1 MALNLIRDSWISVAT
16 ASGPRTIRP
25 DQIAEPDVLFPAW
38 PRPDLNIACLELLI
52 GLVALADPPAGRED
66 WRARR
71 VADPDRLRERLASLA
86 PAFDLDDEGPRF
98 LQDMEKLP
106 GEPASPDML
115 FIDSAGEN
123 AAKKNADLM
132 VWRDRYPTL
141 DPALAAMALYTL
153 QAHAPSGGAGNRT
166 SMRGG
171 GPIVTLVEPRPDCP
185 LWALVWANVPSGAP
199 QGVEGL
205 PWMRP
210 TRVSDKGQEVHQ
222 PPGDGIAIEA
232 FFGMP
237 RRLRLVFADG
247 RVTGVIQRP
256 WGTNYGLWRHPLTPY
271 YRMKPG
277 EAPLP
282 VHPRAGRFGYR
293 NWLGVVAKAENSEL
307 RERAAT
313 LDEYDARVREGD
325 RLAARVL
332 VAGWAMDNMKP
343 LDFTLSVQPFV
354 DLSAD
359 AALMLSGLV
368 EAADQ
373 AALALR
379 MALEPLLAGGAARE
393 AEREAFHVA
402 TEAAFRDRF
411 DDLKAGAA
419 PAEVAA
425 RWLSNLRGQ
434 ALAQFD
440 ALALPGLDQ
449 QETDVIARLV
459 NARRF
464 LLTTFAGHG
473 KYGDAM
479 FGKLMLERPARKG
492 KAA

>member
-1 MALNLIRDSWISVAT
+1 MALNLIRDSWIPVAT
-16 ASGPRTIRP
+16 ASGPRIIRP

-66 WRARR
+66 WRVRR

-86 PAFDLDDEGPRF
+86 PAFELNGEGPRF
-98 LQDMEKLP
+98 LQDLEALP
-106 GEPASPDML
+106 GEPISPDAL
-115 FIDSAGEN
+115 FIDSAGMSASE
-123 AAKKNADLM
+123 KNADLM
-132 VWRDRYPTL
+132 VRRERYPVL

-153 QAHAPSGGAGNRT
+153 QAWAPEGGRGYRT

-171 GPIVTLVEPRPDCP
+171 GPLVTLVEPRPNCT
-185 LWALVWANVPSGAP
+185 LWALVWANVPSGTP
-199 QGVEGL
+199 REIEGL

-210 TRVSDKGQEVHQ
+210 TRVSEKGQEVNQ

-237 RRLRLVFADG
+237 RRLRLAFDKGWVA
-247 RVTGVIQRP
+247 GVIQRP
-256 WGTNYGLWRHPLTPY
+256 YGTNYGLWRHPLTPY
-271 YRMKPG
+271 RQKSG
-277 EAPLP
+277 DAPFPL
-282 VHPRAGRFGYR
+282 HPRAGLFGYR
-293 NWLGVVAKAENSEL
+293 NWLGVVVAKVDEAEL
-307 RERAAT
+307 RERAAA
-313 LDEYDARVREGD
+313 LEEYNTRVRERD
-325 RLAARVL
+325 RLAARVI
-332 VAGWAMDNMKP
+332 VAGWAMKSNKP

-354 DLSAD
+354 ALPSG

-393 AEREAFHVA
+393 AEREAFHAA

-419 PAEVAA
+419 PGEVAA
-425 RWLSNLRGQ
+425 RWLSNLRDQ

-449 QETDVIARLV
+449 QETDVIACLV
-459 NARRF
+459 TARRF
-464 LLTTFAGHG
+464 LLAAFAGHG

-479 FGKLMLERPARKG
+479 FGKLMLEKPARKG

>member
-1 MALNLIRDSWISVAT
+1 MPLNLIRDPWIPVAT

-38 PRPDLNIACLELLI
+38 PRADLDIACLELLI

-66 WRARR
+66 WLARRAPDPERLRAR
-71 VADPDRLRERLASLA
+71 LAPLA
-86 PAFDLDDEGPRF
+86 PAFELDGEGPRF
-98 LQDMEKLP
+98 LQDLEALP
-106 GEPASPDML
+106 GAPAPPDML
-115 FIDSAGEN
+115 FIDSAGEST
-123 AAKKNADLM
+123 AKKNADLM
-132 VWRDRYPTL
+132 VRRDRYPTL
-141 DPALAAMALYTL
+141 DPALAAMALHTL
-153 QAHAPSGGAGNRT
+153 QAWAPSGGAGNRT

-171 GPIVTLVEPRPDCP
+171 GPLVTLVEPRPDCP
-185 LWALVWANVPSGAP
+185 LWDLVWANVPSGAP
-199 QGVEGL
+199 LGVDGL

-210 TRVSDKGQEVHQ
+210 TQVSDKGQQVHQ
-222 PPGDGIAIEA
+222 PPGAGIAIEA

-237 RRLRLVFADG
+237 RRLRLVFEEG

-256 WGTNYGLWRHPLTPY
+256 WGTNYGYWRHPLTPY
-271 YRMKPG
+271 CRMKPG

-354 DLSAD
+354 DLPVD

-379 MALEPLLAGGAARE
+379 AALEPLLAGGAARE
-393 AEREAFHVA
+393 AEREAFHAA
-402 TEAAFRDRF
+402 TERAFEERF
-411 DDLKAGAA
+411 AELKAGTAS
-419 PAEVAA
+419 AEVAA
-425 RWLSNLRGQ
+425 RWLSDLRGQ
-434 ALAQFD
+434 ALKQFD

-449 QETDVIARLV
+449 QETDVIARIV
-459 NARRF
+459 AARR
-464 LLTTFAGHG
+464 LLLAGFAGQG

-479 FGKLMLERPARKG
+479 FGKLMLEKPARKG